1 MLDALRKK
9 TSQRCSLFVLIGL
22 CCEIHWVRRG
32 PGSHYW
38 TRGASEECSKVQ
50 ECSRRFA
57 PPHRLRE
64 RGQGIHKRKPIGFA
78 TIPADRLRADSTKT
92 PQSMMLKMLQ
102 NAVRNATF
110 GNVSVLL
117 ESCGVCLYACFLQ
130 CNGRNHPV
138 LKIYYY

>member
-1 MLDALRKK
+1 MRSIGRAVAL
-9 TSQRCSLFVLIGL
+9 VLTTGQ
-22 CCEIHWVRRG
+22 
-32 PGSHYW
+32 
-38 TRGASEECSKVQ
+38 GAPAKNVPKCKNAVGA
-50 ECSRRFA
+50 F
-57 PPHRLRE
+57 PHPHRLRE

-92 PQSMMLKMLQ
+92 PQGMMLKMLQ

-117 ESCGVCLYACFLQ
+117 ESCGVCFSTCFPQ